1 MYELARCHPASR
13 STASR
18 VAVTVERAGFD
29 GVVFRNPYTG
39 GSPPEYTVAG
49 EEELDVDVV
58 RGVEVQTTSVEE
70 MHGYVGS
77 LRSEYR
83 VVCVEGG
90 DEDVE
95 RAAAE
100 SPHVDVLAAPRKF
113 DHVTVREAAEN
124 DVALEVDLGPVLRQT
139 GGGRVAALKDLRL
152 LVELAEKYD
161 APLVVSASPE
171 NHLQVRGLRE
181 LRAVAAQ
188 ANVDGDLFDAASE
201 TSRKVVD
208 DDVDA
213 DVEVVE

>member
-1 MYELARCHPASR
+1 MYEFSRCHPASR

-29 GVVFRNPYTG
+29 GVVLRNPYRG

-49 EEELDVDVV
+49 EDEVDVDVV
-58 RGVEVQTTSVEE
+58 RGVEVQADDVQEL
-70 MHGYVGS
+70 HGYVGNLS
-77 LRSEYR
+77 SSYR

-95 RAAAE
+95 RAAAASE
-100 SPHVDVLAAPRKF
+100 NVDVLSSPREF
-113 DHVTVREAAEN
+113 DHVTVRDAAEN
-124 DVALEVDLGPVLRQT
+124 DVALEVDLGPVLRES
-139 GGGRVAALKDLRL
+139 GGGRVAALKDVRL

-171 NHLQVRGLRE
+171 NHLQVRGLLE

-188 ANVDGDLFDAASE
+188 ANVDGELFDAASE